1 MVKGFAEIKNG
12 KLIPDEG
19 FNKAAEE
26 LKNIK
31 GEIVFLPYDKPHHWL
46 YKYYYGYLLEDIMQH
61 IGDADKDN
69 LHWFFKT
76 KYLTIQVKDLNE
88 VPVKFRKT
96 SRTIQRVKEIY
107 DRESGEL
114 IATNKYYDVTF
125 STASIDG
132 RMFREYIKK
141 IEMFFMDFLGGGM
154 SERTNKEGIQYR
166 DQGFEEE

>member
-1 MVKGFAEIKNG
+1 M
-12 KLIPDEG
+12 
-19 FNKAAEE
+19 
-26 LKNIK
+26 
-31 GEIVFLPYDKPHHWL
+31 
-46 YKYYYGYLLEDIMQH
+46 
-61 IGDADKDN
+61 
-69 LHWFFKT
+69 
-76 KYLTIQVKDLNE
+76 NE